1 MATQTRGVKME
12 KECSRY
18 SYLYCRYSVSYL
30 TLTAG
35 DKGIKCPSMSSK
47 QCEKRP
53 SGAPPI
59 AMMAFL
65 SAPLAT
71 AHRWLHSLPPRVPG
85 KVLGRHVGGCA
96 GAWARSDRL
105 PRQVPCRG
113 RYLVGPG
120 SLSLTEPCRGAWC
133 VAASFLVMPWL
144 AFPASSSC
152 RGLVF
157 SG

>member
-1 MATQTRGVKME
+1 ME
-12 KECSRY
+12 KECGRY
-18 SYLYCRYSVSYL
+18 SYLYCSHSVSYL

-35 DKGIKCPSMSSK
+35 DKGIKCPSVSSK

-53 SGAPPI
+53 LGAPPI
-59 AMMAFL
+59 ATMAFL

-71 AHRWLHSLPPRVPG
+71 AHRWLHSPSPRVPG
-85 KVLGRHVGGCA
+85 RVPGRHVGGCA

-105 PRQVPCRG
+105 LRQVPCRG
-113 RYLVGPG
+113 RRLVGPG
-120 SLSLTEPCRGAWC
+120 SLSLTVPCRDARR
-133 VAASFLVMPWL
+133 VAASVLEIPWL

-157 SG
+157 SC